1 MSKGDPSKDP
11 VHFKVK
17 VSSGPSRDETVIAG
31 LSELGQLAR
40 NAFEDKRRK
49 QCLALTTAILKIDP
63 ENKEAL
69 VIQAW
74 VREDLIKDVTSARQQ
89 VEEARLEN
97 SLPLWDRAERL
108 LRGVINVDPDH
119 EEAKALLAEVIPA
132 QRTLAE
138 ANPIE
143 DDEVGEQGRDSKRRL
158 IGMIVFGAVAAAL
171 IIFFAIRPSKPEASE
186 STKEGSATAT
196 PTPAPADEG
205 ETGSFEFYVLPQQ
218 GVLLSVDGAAAQ
230 PLPAKIDLTAGQHSL
245 TFTSE
250 GYASQ
255 TLNETVIAGRSRAV
269 PVILKSTSTAAATP
283 PKKESDPAPKDAAP
297 PKNTTTTSR
306 GSNSTSQPPPNTP
319 AGPPSAAESE
329 GSLAISA
336 AVPVDVYL
344 GGRSLGTT
352 PITVKLPTGVQ
363 TLEYRFQSQTKSQT
377 YVIRAN
383 EATRTTVSFDLT
395 VQINAFPWAQ
405 VAIEG
410 PEGRAL
416 GQTPLSNVVVP
427 VGSMLVFQ
435 NPNFPEKRHRVSGM
449 DTAIQVRFP

>member
-1 MSKGDPSKDP
+1 MSKGDASKDP

-17 VSSGPSRDETVIAG
+17 VSSGPSRDETVVAG

-74 VREDLIKDVTSARQQ
+74 VREDLIKDVTNAKQQ

-143 DDEVGEQGRDSKRRL
+143 DDAYGEQGKDSKRRL

-171 IIFFAIRPSKPEASE
+171 VIFFVVRPSKPEASE
-186 STKEGSATAT
+186 TKEGSAAAT
-196 PTPAPADEG
+196 PTPAPADAG

-218 GVLLSVDGAAAQ
+218 GVQLSVDGAAAQ
-230 PLPAKIDLTAGQHSL
+230 PVPGKIDLPAGQHSL
-245 TFTSE
+245 MFTSE

-255 TLNETVIAGRSRAV
+255 TLNETIIAGRNRAV
-269 PVILKSTSTAAATP
+269 PVILKSTSAAAATP
-283 PKKESDPAPKDAAP
+283 PEKKSDPAPKDAVP
-297 PKNTTTTSR
+297 PKNTPTTSR
-306 GSNSTSQPPPNTP
+306 GSSSPSQPPPNTP
-319 AGPPSAAESE
+319 TGPPSAAESE
-329 GSLAISA
+329 GSLAVSA

-344 GGRSLGTT
+344 GGRNLGTT

-383 EATRTTVSFDLT
+383 ETTRTTVSFDLT